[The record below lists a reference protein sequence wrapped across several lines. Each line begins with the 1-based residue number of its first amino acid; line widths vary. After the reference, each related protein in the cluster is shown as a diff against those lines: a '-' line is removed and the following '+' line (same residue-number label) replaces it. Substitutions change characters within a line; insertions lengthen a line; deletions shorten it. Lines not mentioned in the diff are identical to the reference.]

1 MNHEILNWNN
11 KKKKE
16 EEIDTYRNAIST
28 NMHPRVK
35 SEGGT

>member
-1 MNHEILNWNN
+1 MNESWNF
-11 KKKKE
+11 KLEQQKKE